1 MTLLPS
7 EPVRLLLVEDN
18 GADRRLFQENLKALP
33 FPLPIRLDIV
43 TDGEEALAFLRQ
55 QPPYADVQRPHF
67 IFLDLYLPRK
77 TGFEVLGELE
87 QNPTLTTIPVVAC
100 LGSSLMKEELAVYR
114 LPADCF
120 FLKGYDPAELLRI
133 LTHCRAHATATA

>member
-1 MTLLPS
+1 MILLPS
-7 EPVRLLLVEDN
+7 EPMRLLLVEDN

-55 QPPYADVQRPHF
+55 QPPYADVPRPHC

-77 TGFEVLGELE
+77 TGFEVLGTGAGFHLDHDSGGRVSRVE
-87 QNPTLTTIPVVAC
+87 
-100 LGSSLMKEELAVYR
+100 
-114 LPADCF
+114 
-120 FLKGYDPAELLRI
+120 PAEGGTGDLSVASGLFFSERV
-133 LTHCRAHATATA
+133 